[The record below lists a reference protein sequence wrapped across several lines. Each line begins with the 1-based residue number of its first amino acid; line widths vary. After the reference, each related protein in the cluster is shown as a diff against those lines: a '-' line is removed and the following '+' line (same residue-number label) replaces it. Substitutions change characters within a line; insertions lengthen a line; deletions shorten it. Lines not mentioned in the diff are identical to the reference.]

1 MVGPA
6 AMALGQF
13 MVNGLFTLLTA
24 ELEGRAYY
32 SSSDA
37 QLHHGQARVGFVDA
51 RPYVMGL
58 TPAWLESYWG
68 EPERARH

>member
-1 MVGPA
+1 MWTDATVSQKPLAIIGYEAKNSINSLMVGPA

-37 QLHHGQARVGFVDA
+37 QLHHGQA
-51 RPYVMGL
+51 
-58 TPAWLESYWG
+58 
-68 EPERARH
+68 